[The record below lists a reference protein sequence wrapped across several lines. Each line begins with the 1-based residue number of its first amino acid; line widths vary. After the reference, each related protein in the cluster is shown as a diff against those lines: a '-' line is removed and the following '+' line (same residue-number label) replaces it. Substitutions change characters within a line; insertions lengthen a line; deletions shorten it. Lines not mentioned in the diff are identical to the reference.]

1 MADNPEG
8 LARIIVHRILARFGS
23 QTGLLGSGRIGV
35 NWELQESAGARHYL
49 VRELRSGLPAEKAG
63 LKVGDRVVACN
74 GAVLSSVS
82 SEREAKLLCRVE
94 AGQTIQLDVRGA
106 GQPIEISLTAEK
118 RPGL

>member
-1 MADNPEG
+1 
-8 LARIIVHRILARFGS
+8 
-23 QTGLLGSGRIGV
+23 
-35 NWELQESAGARHYL
+35 
-49 VRELRSGLPAEKAG
+49 AG

-82 SEREAKLLCRVE
+82 SEREAKQLCQVE
-94 AGQTIQLDVRGA
+94 AGQILLLDVRRA